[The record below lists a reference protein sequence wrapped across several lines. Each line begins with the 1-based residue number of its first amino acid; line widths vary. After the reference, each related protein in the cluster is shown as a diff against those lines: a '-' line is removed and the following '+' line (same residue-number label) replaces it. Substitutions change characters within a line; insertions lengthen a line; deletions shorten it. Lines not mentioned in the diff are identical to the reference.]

1 MKKID
6 IKNKISAEKALKHKD
21 FNKVLSKYNRLRRPF
36 YRSPKFL
43 SMVAVSTIVIMLIF
57 MVDEKKAYSN
67 GSYTAAYHSPIGIP
81 VEHELIKL
89 TIEKDKP
96 IQVITNGGTLINI
109 PENTLVDSAGN
120 LVTGKVDLKYRDFL
134 DQKEVFLSGVP
145 MNYDSNGVNMNFKS
159 GGMFEMLAYQN
170 ENPLFIADDK
180 KVKVDL
186 ASMQVEDDYNIYY
199 LSPDEKKWVYKNRD
213 KDGFTKEEIA
223 KVEESLK
230 GHPKNLNKQNL
241 KAEKDRLNDSLRN
254 IHQQAPADP
263 IKLDVNKHSF
273 DIKADFNEFPILN
286 AFKKVKFQVSDNDKN
301 FHPKYAEHQWYD
313 VNIEKAKIQNEYT
326 VCFSDYVKSV
336 CFDVVPVFE
345 GENFEKAK
353 AMHEA
358 LYNNFLANVDSLE
371 EYQKELRKQLAK
383 EAEELA
389 EMERLALIKEREMQ
403 RLALIEEKE
412 IQRQEKERQKQ
423 LQEMA
428 EVNKKIYRE
437 FEINKFGVWN
447 SDRPQLLPSE
457 QKTTPRFVD
466 NQQQEINVDR
476 AFLVMLDK
484 NTVINFYAADL
495 ANGLPYNPG
504 ENYTL
509 WTVIPEKNAVGIVSN
524 KQFQTINNQSSTTL
538 NMELIS
544 YEDFKKLST
553 QELMNI

>member
-6 IKNKISAEKALKHKD
+6 IKNKISDEKALKHKD

-43 SMVAVSTIVIMLIF
+43 SMVAVSTIVIMLVF

-67 GSYTAAYHSPIGIP
+67 GSYSTVYQSPIGMP
-81 VEHELIKL
+81 KEHELIEL

-96 IQVITNGGTLINI
+96 TQVITNGGTLINI

-120 LVTGKVDLKYRDFL
+120 LVTGKVDLKFREFL
-134 DQKEVFLSGVP
+134 DQKEVFLSGIP
-145 MNYDSNGVNMNFKS
+145 MNYDSNGVKMNFKS
-159 GGMFEMLAYQN
+159 GGMFEMLAYQD

-199 LSPDEKKWVYKNRD
+199 LSPDEKKWVYKNKD
-213 KDGFTKEEIA
+213 KDGFSKEEIA
-223 KVEESLK
+223 KVEESLIE
-230 GHPKNLNKQNL
+230 HPKNLNKQNL
-241 KAEKDRLNDSLRN
+241 MAQKDKLNDSLKD
-254 IHQQAPADP
+254 ILQQAPTAP

-273 DIKADFNEFPILN
+273 DIKANFNDFPILN
-286 AFKKVKFQVSDNDKN
+286 AFKKVKFQVSENDKN

-313 VNIEKAKIQNEYT
+313 VNIKKAKIQNEYT

-353 AMHEA
+353 AMHDA
-358 LYNNFLANVDSLE
+358 LYNNFMANVDSLE

-389 EMERLALIKEREMQ
+389 EMERLALIKERE
-403 RLALIEEKE
+403 LK
-412 IQRQEKERQKQ
+412 RQEEERQKQ

-437 FEINKFGVWN
+437 FEINKFGIWN
-447 SDRPQLLPSE
+447 SDKPELLPNE
-457 QKTTPRFVD
+457 QKTMPRFVD
-466 NQQQEINVDR
+466 NQQQEIDVNM
-476 AFLVMLDK
+476 AYLVMLDK
-484 NTVINFYAADL
+484 NNVVKLSTSDL
-495 ANGLPYNPG
+495 AQGLPYNPG

-509 WTVIPEKNAVGIVSN
+509 WTLIPEKNAVGIVSN
-524 KQFQTINNQSSTTL
+524 KQFQNINKQASTTF

-544 YEDFKKLST
+544 YEEFKQLST

>member
-1 MKKID
+1 
-6 IKNKISAEKALKHKD
+6 
-21 FNKVLSKYNRLRRPF
+21 
-36 YRSPKFL
+36 
-43 SMVAVSTIVIMLIF
+43 
-57 MVDEKKAYSN
+57 
-67 GSYTAAYHSPIGIP
+67 
-81 VEHELIKL
+81 
-89 TIEKDKP
+89 
-96 IQVITNGGTLINI
+96 
-109 PENTLVDSAGN
+109 
-120 LVTGKVDLKYRDFL
+120 
-134 DQKEVFLSGVP
+134 
-145 MNYDSNGVNMNFKS
+145 MN
-159 GGMFEMLAYQN
+159 
-170 ENPLFIADDK
+170 
-180 KVKVDL
+180 
-186 ASMQVEDDYNIYY
+186 
-199 LSPDEKKWVYKNRD
+199 
-213 KDGFTKEEIA
+213 
-223 KVEESLK
+223 
-230 GHPKNLNKQNL
+230 
-241 KAEKDRLNDSLRN
+241 
-254 IHQQAPADP
+254 
-263 IKLDVNKHSF
+263 
-273 DIKADFNEFPILN
+273 IKADFNEFPILN

-301 FHPKYAEHQWYD
+301 FHPKYAGHQWYD

-326 VCFSDYVKSV
+326 VCFSDYVQSV

-358 LYNNFLANVDSLE
+358 LYNNFMANVDSLE

-389 EMERLALIKEREMQ
+389 EMERLALIKERE
-403 RLALIEEKE
+403 LK
-412 IQRQEKERQKQ
+412 RQEKERQKQ

-495 ANGLPYNPG
+495 ANGLPYNSG

-509 WTVIPEKNAVGIVSN
+509 WTLIPEKNAVGIVSN
-524 KQFQTINNQSSTTL
+524 KQFQNINKQPATTF

-544 YEDFKKLST
+544 YEEFKQLST
-553 QELMNI
+553 QELLNI

>member
-6 IKNKISAEKALKHKD
+6 IKNKISDEKALKHKD

-43 SMVAVSTIVIMLIF
+43 SMVAVSTIVIMLVF

-67 GSYTAAYHSPIGIP
+67 GSYTTTYHSPIGMPI
-81 VEHELIKL
+81 EHELIEL

-96 IQVITNGGTLINI
+96 TQVITNGGTLINI

-120 LVTGKVDLKYRDFL
+120 LVTGKVDLKFREFL
-134 DQKEVFLSGVP
+134 DQKEVFLSGIP
-145 MNYDSNGVNMNFKS
+145 MNYDSNGVKMNFKS
-159 GGMFEMLAYQN
+159 GGMFEMLAYQD
-170 ENPLFIADDK
+170 ENPIFIADDK

-213 KDGFTKEEIA
+213 KDGFSKEEIA

-230 GHPKNLNKQNL
+230 EHPKNLNKQNL
-241 KAEKDRLNDSLRN
+241 MVQKDKLNDSLKD
-254 IHQQAPADP
+254 IHQQAPEAP

-273 DIKADFNEFPILN
+273 DIKANFNDFPILN
-286 AFKKVKFQVSDNDKN
+286 AFKKVKFQVSENDKN

-313 VNIEKAKIQNEYT
+313 VNIKKAKIQNEYT
-326 VCFSDYVKSV
+326 VCFSDYVQSV

-353 AMHEA
+353 ELHDA

-389 EMERLALIKEREMQ
+389 EMERLALIKERE
-403 RLALIEEKE
+403 L
-412 IQRQEKERQKQ
+412 QRQEEERQKQ
-423 LQEMA
+423 LQELA

-437 FEINKFGVWN
+437 FEINKMGIWN
-447 SDRPQLLPSE
+447 SDKPEILPNE
-457 QKTTPRFVD
+457 QKTMPRFVD
-466 NQQQEINVDR
+466 NQQQEMDVNM
-476 AFLVMLDK
+476 AYLVMLDK
-484 NTVINFYAADL
+484 NNVVKLTSLDL
-495 ANGLPYNPG
+495 TQGLPYNPG

-509 WTVIPEKNAVGIVSN
+509 WTLIPEKNAVGIVSN
-524 KQFQTINNQSSTTL
+524 KQFQNINKQASTTF

-544 YEDFKKLST
+544 YEEFKQLST
-553 QELMNI
+553 QELLNI

>member
-6 IKNKISAEKALKHKD
+6 IKNKISDEKALKHKD

-67 GSYTAAYHSPIGIP
+67 GSYTTTYHSPIGIP
-81 VEHELIKL
+81 VEHELIEL

-96 IQVITNGGTLINI
+96 TQVITNGGTLINI

-120 LVTGKVDLKYRDFL
+120 LVTGKVDLKFREFL
-134 DQKEVFLSGVP
+134 DQKEVFLSGIP

-199 LSPDEKKWVYKNRD
+199 LSPDEKKWVYKNKD
-213 KDGFTKEEIA
+213 KDGFSKEEIA

-230 GHPKNLNKQNL
+230 EHPKNLNKQNL
-241 KAEKDRLNDSLRN
+241 KAEKDKLNDSLKD
-254 IHQQAPADP
+254 ILQQAPEAP

-286 AFKKVKFQVSDNDKN
+286 AFKKVKFQVSENDKN

-313 VNIEKAKIQNEYT
+313 VNIKKAKIQNEYT

-389 EMERLALIKEREMQ
+389 EMERLALIKERE
-403 RLALIEEKE
+403 LK
-412 IQRQEKERQKQ
+412 RQEEERQKK

-437 FEINKFGVWN
+437 FEINKFGIWN
-447 SDRPQLLPSE
+447 CDKPELLPNE
-457 QKTTPRFVD
+457 QTTMPRFVD
-466 NQQQEINVDR
+466 NQQEAIDVNM
-476 AFLVMLDK
+476 AYLVMLDK
-484 NTVINFYAADL
+484 NNVVKLSTSDL
-495 ANGLPYNPG
+495 AQGLPYNPG

-509 WTVIPEKNAVGIVSN
+509 WTLIPEKNAVGIVSN
-524 KQFQTINNQSSTTL
+524 KQFQNINKQPATTF

-544 YEDFKKLST
+544 YEEFKQLST
-553 QELMNI
+553 QELLNI

>member
-6 IKNKISAEKALKHKD
+6 IKNKLSDEKALKYKD
-21 FNKVLSKYNRLRRPF
+21 FNKVLSKYNRLRIPF

-43 SMVAVSTIVIMLIF
+43 SMVAVSTIVIMLVF
-57 MVDEKKAYSN
+57 MFDEKEAYSN
-67 GSYTAAYHSPIGIP
+67 EAYYTTYESPIGIP
-81 VEHELIKL
+81 VEPELIEL

-96 IQVITNGGTLINI
+96 TVVITNGGTRIQI

-120 LVTGKVDLKYRDFL
+120 IITGKVDLKYRDFL
-134 DQKEVFLSGVP
+134 DQKEVFLSGIP
-145 MNYDSNGVNMNFKS
+145 MDYDSNGVKMNFKS
-159 GGMFEMLAYQN
+159 GGMFEVLAYQN
-170 ENPLFIADDK
+170 DNPLYIANNK
-180 KVKVDL
+180 TVKVDL
-186 ASMQVEDDYNIYY
+186 ASLQVEDDYNIYY
-199 LSPDEKKWVYKNRD
+199 LSPEEKKWVYKNRD

-230 GHPKNLNKQNL
+230 EHPKNLNKQNL
-241 KAEKDRLNDSLRN
+241 MVQKDKLNDSLKD
-254 IHQQAPADP
+254 IHQQAPEAP

-273 DIKADFNEFPILN
+273 DIKANFNDFPILN
-286 AFKKVKFQVSDNDKN
+286 AFKKVKFQVSENDKN

-313 VNIEKAKIQNEYT
+313 VNIKKAKIQNEYT

-353 AMHEA
+353 AMHDA
-358 LYNNFLANVDSLE
+358 LYNNFMANVDSLE

-389 EMERLALIKEREMQ
+389 EMERLALIKERE
-403 RLALIEEKE
+403 LK
-412 IQRQEKERQKQ
+412 RQEEERQKQ

-437 FEINKFGVWN
+437 FEINKFGIWN
-447 SDRPQLLPSE
+447 SDKPELLPNE
-457 QKTTPRFVD
+457 QKTMPRFVD
-466 NQQQEINVDR
+466 NQQEAIDVNM
-476 AFLVMLDK
+476 AYLVMLDK
-484 NTVINFYAADL
+484 NNVVKLSTSDL
-495 ANGLPYNPG
+495 AQGLPYNPG

-509 WTVIPEKNAVGIVSN
+509 WTLIPEKNAVGIVSN
-524 KQFQTINNQSSTTL
+524 KQFQNINKQPATTFNL
-538 NMELIS
+538 ELIS
-544 YEDFKKLST
+544 YEEFKQLST

>member
-6 IKNKISAEKALKHKD
+6 IKNKISDEKALKHKD
-21 FNKVLSKYNRLRRPF
+21 FNKVLSKYNRLKRPF

-43 SMVAVSTIVIMLIF
+43 SMVAVSTIVIMLVF

-67 GSYTAAYHSPIGIP
+67 GSYSTVYQSPIGMPI
-81 VEHELIKL
+81 EHELIKL

-96 IQVITNGGTLINI
+96 TQVITNGGTLINI

-120 LVTGKVDLKYRDFL
+120 LVTGKVDLKFREFL
-134 DQKEVFLSGVP
+134 DQKEVFLSGIP

-159 GGMFEMLAYQN
+159 GGMFEMLAYQD

-230 GHPKNLNKQNL
+230 EHPKNLNKQNL
-241 KAEKDRLNDSLRN
+241 MAEKDKLNDSLKD
-254 IHQQAPADP
+254 IHQQAPAAP

-273 DIKADFNEFPILN
+273 DIKADFNDFPILN
-286 AFKKVKFQVSDNDKN
+286 AFKKVKFQVSENDKN

-313 VNIEKAKIQNEYT
+313 VNIKKAKIQNEYT

-353 AMHEA
+353 AMHDA
-358 LYNNFLANVDSLE
+358 LYNNFMANVDSLE

-389 EMERLALIKEREMQ
+389 EMERLALIKERE
-403 RLALIEEKE
+403 LK
-412 IQRQEKERQKQ
+412 RQEEERQKQ

-437 FEINKFGVWN
+437 FEINKFGIWN
-447 SDRPQLLPSE
+447 SDKPELLPNE
-457 QKTTPRFVD
+457 QKTMPRFVD
-466 NQQQEINVDR
+466 NQQEAIDVNM
-476 AFLVMLDK
+476 AYLVMLDK
-484 NTVINFYAADL
+484 NNVVKLSTSDL
-495 ANGLPYNPG
+495 AQGLPYNLG

-509 WTVIPEKNAVGIVSN
+509 WTLIPEKNAVGIVSN
-524 KQFQTINNQSSTTL
+524 KQFQNINKQASTTF

-544 YEDFKKLST
+544 YEEFKQLST

>member
-6 IKNKISAEKALKHKD
+6 IKNKISDEKALKHKD
-21 FNKVLSKYNRLRRPF
+21 FNKVLSKYNRLKKPF

-57 MVDEKKAYSN
+57 MIDEKKAYSN

-81 VEHELIKL
+81 VEHELIEL
-89 TIEKDKP
+89 IIEKDKP
-96 IQVITNGGTLINI
+96 TQVITNGGTLINI

-134 DQKEVFLSGVP
+134 DQKEVFLSGIP
-145 MNYDSNGVNMNFKS
+145 MSYDSNGVNMNFKS

-230 GHPKNLNKQNL
+230 SHPKNLNKENL
-241 KAEKDRLNDSLRN
+241 KAEKDKLNDSLKN
-254 IHQQAPADP
+254 IHQQAPAAP

-301 FHPKYAEHQWYD
+301 FHPKYAEHQWYN
-313 VNIEKAKIQNEYT
+313 VNIKKAKIQNEYT

-345 GENFEKAK
+345 GENFEKAN
-353 AMHEA
+353 AMHDA
-358 LYNNFLANVDSLE
+358 LYNSFKANVDSLD

-389 EMERLALIKEREMQ
+389 EMERLALIKERKLK
-403 RLALIEEKE
+403 RHEE
-412 IQRQEKERQKQ
+412 ERQKK

-447 SDRPQLLPSE
+447 CDKPEMLPNE
-457 QKTTPRFVD
+457 QKTVPRFVD
-466 NQQQEINVDR
+466 NQQEAIDVNM
-476 AFLVMLDK
+476 AYLVMLDK
-484 NTVINFYAADL
+484 NNVVKLSTSDL
-495 ANGLPYNPG
+495 AQGLPYNPG

-509 WTVIPEKNAVGIVSN
+509 WTLIPEKNAVGIVSN
-524 KQFQTINNQSSTTL
+524 KQFQNINKQPATTF
-538 NMELIS
+538 NMELVS

-553 QELMNI
+553 QELLNI

>member
-6 IKNKISAEKALKHKD
+6 IKNKISDEKALKHKD

-43 SMVAVSTIVIMLIF
+43 SMVAVSTIVIMLVF

-67 GSYTAAYHSPIGIP
+67 GSYSTVYQSPIGMPI
-81 VEHELIKL
+81 EHELIEL

-96 IQVITNGGTLINI
+96 TQVITNGGTLINI

-120 LVTGKVDLKYRDFL
+120 LVTGKVDLKFREFL
-134 DQKEVFLSGVP
+134 DQKEVFLSGIP
-145 MNYDSNGVNMNFKS
+145 MNYDSNGVKMNFKS
-159 GGMFEMLAYQN
+159 GGMFEMLAYQD

-230 GHPKNLNKQNL
+230 EHPKNLNKQNL
-241 KAEKDRLNDSLRN
+241 MVQKDKLNDSLKD
-254 IHQQAPADP
+254 IHQQAPEAP

-273 DIKADFNEFPILN
+273 DIKANFNDFPILN
-286 AFKKVKFQVSDNDKN
+286 AFKKVKFQVSENDKN

-313 VNIEKAKIQNEYT
+313 VNIKKAKIQNEYT

-353 AMHEA
+353 AMHDA
-358 LYNNFLANVDSLE
+358 LYNNFMANVDSLE

-389 EMERLALIKEREMQ
+389 EMERLALIKERE
-403 RLALIEEKE
+403 LK
-412 IQRQEKERQKQ
+412 RQEEERQKQ

-437 FEINKFGVWN
+437 FEINKFGIWN
-447 SDRPQLLPSE
+447 SDKPELLPNE
-457 QKTTPRFVD
+457 QKTMPRFVD
-466 NQQQEINVDR
+466 NQQEAIDVNM
-476 AFLVMLDK
+476 AYLVMLDK
-484 NTVINFYAADL
+484 NNVVKLSTSDL
-495 ANGLPYNPG
+495 AQGLPYNPG

-509 WTVIPEKNAVGIVSN
+509 WTLIPEKNAVGIVSN
-524 KQFQTINNQSSTTL
+524 KQFQNINKQASTTF

-544 YEDFKKLST
+544 YEEFKQLST

>member
-6 IKNKISAEKALKHKD
+6 IKNKISDEKALKHKD

-43 SMVAVSTIVIMLIF
+43 SMVAVSTIVIMLVF

-67 GSYTAAYHSPIGIP
+67 GSYSTVYQSPIGMPI
-81 VEHELIKL
+81 EHELIEL

-96 IQVITNGGTLINI
+96 TQVITNGGTLINI

-120 LVTGKVDLKYRDFL
+120 LVTGKVDLKFREFL
-134 DQKEVFLSGVP
+134 DQKEVFLSGIP
-145 MNYDSNGVNMNFKS
+145 MNYDSNGVKMNFKS

-199 LSPDEKKWVYKNRD
+199 LSPDEKKWVYKNKD

-230 GHPKNLNKQNL
+230 EHPKNLNKQNL
-241 KAEKDRLNDSLRN
+241 KAEKDKLNDSLKD
-254 IHQQAPADP
+254 IYQQAPEAP

-273 DIKADFNEFPILN
+273 DIKADFNDFPILN
-286 AFKKVKFQVSDNDKN
+286 AFKKVKFQVSENDKN

-313 VNIEKAKIQNEYT
+313 VNIKKAKIQNEYT

-353 AMHEA
+353 AMHDA
-358 LYNNFLANVDSLE
+358 LYNNFMANVDSLE

-389 EMERLALIKEREMQ
+389 EMERLALIKERE
-403 RLALIEEKE
+403 L
-412 IQRQEKERQKQ
+412 QRQEEERQKQ
-423 LQEMA
+423 LQELA

-437 FEINKFGVWN
+437 FEINKMGVWN
-447 SDRPQLLPSE
+447 SDKPEILPNE
-457 QKTTPRFVD
+457 QKTMPRFVD
-466 NQQQEINVDR
+466 NQQQEMDVNM
-476 AFLVMLDK
+476 AYLVMLDK
-484 NTVINFYAADL
+484 NNVVKLSSSDL
-495 ANGLPYNPG
+495 AQGLPYNSG

-509 WTVIPEKNAVGIVSN
+509 WTLIPEKNAVGIVSN
-524 KQFQTINNQSSTTL
+524 KQFQNINKQASTTF

-544 YEDFKKLST
+544 YEEFKQLST

>member
-6 IKNKISAEKALKHKD
+6 IKNKISDEKALKYKD

-43 SMVAVSTIVIMLIF
+43 SMVAVSTIVIMLVF

-67 GSYTAAYHSPIGIP
+67 GSYTTTYHSPIGIP
-81 VEHELIKL
+81 VEHELIEL

-96 IQVITNGGTLINI
+96 TQVITNGGTLINI

-134 DQKEVFLSGVP
+134 DQKEVFLSGIP

-159 GGMFEMLAYQN
+159 GGMFEMLAYQD

-199 LSPDEKKWVYKNRD
+199 LSPEKKKWVYKNRD

-241 KAEKDRLNDSLRN
+241 KAEKDKLNDSLKN
-254 IHQQAPADP
+254 IHQQAPAAP

-286 AFKKVKFQVSDNDKN
+286 AFKKVKFQVSENDKN

-345 GENFEKAK
+345 GENIEKAK

-389 EMERLALIKEREMQ
+389 EMERLALIKERE
-403 RLALIEEKE
+403 LK
-412 IQRQEKERQKQ
+412 RQEEERQKQ

-437 FEINKFGVWN
+437 FEINKFGIWN
-447 SDRPQLLPSE
+447 SDKPELLPNE
-457 QKTTPRFVD
+457 QKTMPRFVD
-466 NQQQEINVDR
+466 NQQEAIDVNM
-476 AFLVMLDK
+476 AYLVMLDK
-484 NTVINFYAADL
+484 NNVVKLSTSDL
-495 ANGLPYNPG
+495 AQGLPYNPG

-509 WTVIPEKNAVGIVSN
+509 WTLIPEKNAVGIVSN
-524 KQFQTINNQSSTTL
+524 KQFQNINKQPATTFNL
-538 NMELIS
+538 ELIS
-544 YEDFKKLST
+544 YEEFKQLST

>member
-6 IKNKISAEKALKHKD
+6 IKNKFSDEKALKHKD

-67 GSYTAAYHSPIGIP
+67 GSYTTTYHSPIGIP
-81 VEHELIKL
+81 VEHELIEL

-96 IQVITNGGTLINI
+96 TQVITNGGTLINI

-134 DQKEVFLSGVP
+134 DQKEVFLSGIP
-145 MNYDSNGVNMNFKS
+145 MNYDSNGVKMNFKS

-170 ENPLFIADDK
+170 ENPLYIAGDK

-186 ASMQVEDDYNIYY
+186 ASLQVEDDYNIYY
-199 LSPDEKKWVYKNRD
+199 LSPDEKKWTYKNRD

-223 KVEESLK
+223 KVDEELK
-230 GHPKNLNKQNL
+230 NHPTTAKKQQL
-241 KAEKDRLNDSLRN
+241 VAQKDKLADSLMAM
-254 IHQQAPADP
+254 HEQTPTPP
-263 IKLDVNKHSF
+263 IKLDINKHSF
-273 DIKADFNEFPILN
+273 NINANFNDFPILK

-301 FHPKYAEHQWYD
+301 FHPKYAQRRWNSVE
-313 VNIEKAKIQNEYT
+313 IKKANKKNEYT
-326 VCFSDYVKSV
+326 VCFSDFTKKV
-336 CFDVVPVFE
+336 CFAVVPVFD

-353 AMHEA
+353 ELHDA
-358 LYNNFLANVDSLE
+358 LYNNFMANVDSLE
-371 EYQKELRKQLAK
+371 NHKKQIRKQLAE
-383 EAEELA
+383 EAKELA
-389 EMERLALIKEREMQ
+389 EMRRLALIKERE
-403 RLALIEEKE
+403 LK
-412 IQRQEKERQKQ
+412 RQEEERQKK

-447 SDRPQLLPSE
+447 CDKPEMLPSE
-457 QKTTPRFVD
+457 QKTAPRFVD
-466 NQQQEINVDR
+466 NQQQEIDVNM
-476 AFLVMLDK
+476 AYLVMLDK
-484 NTVINFYAADL
+484 NNVVKLSTSDL
-495 ANGLPYNPG
+495 AKGLPYNPG

-509 WTVIPEKNAVGIVSN
+509 WTLIPDKNAVGIVSN
-524 KQFQTINNQSSTTL
+524 KQFQNINKQPSTTF

>member
-6 IKNKISAEKALKHKD
+6 IKNKFSDEKALKHKD
-21 FNKVLSKYNRLRRPF
+21 FNKVLSKYNRLKTPF

-57 MVDEKKAYSN
+57 MIDEKEAYSN
-67 GSYTAAYHSPIGIP
+67 GSYAAIYHSPIGIP
-81 VEHELIKL
+81 IEHELIEL

-96 IQVITNGGTLINI
+96 TQVTTSRGTVIQI

-120 LVTGKVDLKYRDFL
+120 LIIGKIDLKYRDFL
-134 DQKEVFLSGVP
+134 DQKEVFLSGIP
-145 MNYDSNGVNMNFKS
+145 MNYDSNGVSMNFKS

-170 ENPLFIADDK
+170 ENPLYIANDK

-186 ASMQVEDDYNIYY
+186 ASLQVEDDYNIYY
-199 LSPDEKKWVYKNRD
+199 FSAEEKKWMYKNRD

-230 GHPKNLNKQNL
+230 NHPKAATKQKLMN
-241 KAEKDRLNDSLRN
+241 EKDKLTDELMEM
-254 IHQQAPADP
+254 HKQTPTAP
-263 IKLDVNKHSF
+263 IKLDVDKHSF
-273 DIKADFNEFPILN
+273 NIKANFNEFPILR

-301 FHPKYAEHQWYD
+301 FHPKYAEHKWFS
-313 VNIEKAKIQNEYT
+313 VNIEKANRKNEYT

-353 AMHEA
+353 AMHDA
-358 LYNNFLANVDSLE
+358 LYNNFLANVDSLV

-389 EMERLALIKEREMQ
+389 EMERLALIKERE
-403 RLALIEEKE
+403 LK
-412 IQRQEKERQKQ
+412 RQEEERQKQ

-428 EVNKKIYRE
+428 EINKKIYRE
-437 FEINKFGVWN
+437 FEINKFGIWN
-447 SDRPQLLPSE
+447 CDKPEMLPNE
-457 QKTTPRFVD
+457 QKTVPRFVD
-466 NQQQEINVDR
+466 NQQEVIDVNM
-476 AFLVMLDK
+476 AYLVMLDK
-484 NTVINFYAADL
+484 NNVVKLSTSDL
-495 ANGLPYNPG
+495 AQGLPYNPG

-509 WTVIPEKNAVGIVSN
+509 WTLIPEKNAVGIVSN
-524 KQFQTINNQSSTTL
+524 KQFQNINKQPSTTF

-553 QELMNI
+553 QELLNI

>member
-6 IKNKISAEKALKHKD
+6 IKNKISDEKALKHKD

-43 SMVAVSTIVIMLIF
+43 SMVAVSTIVIMLVF

-67 GSYTAAYHSPIGIP
+67 GSYSTVYQSPIGMPI
-81 VEHELIKL
+81 EHELIEL

-96 IQVITNGGTLINI
+96 TQVITNGGTLINI

-120 LVTGKVDLKYRDFL
+120 LVTGKVDLKFREFL
-134 DQKEVFLSGVP
+134 DQKEVFLSGIP

-159 GGMFEMLAYQN
+159 GGMFEMLAYQD

-230 GHPKNLNKQNL
+230 EHPKNLNKQNL
-241 KAEKDRLNDSLRN
+241 MVQKDKLNDSLKD
-254 IHQQAPADP
+254 IYQQAPKAP

-273 DIKADFNEFPILN
+273 DIKADFNDFPILK
-286 AFKKVKFQVSDNDKN
+286 AFKKVKFQVSENDKN
-301 FHPKYAEHQWYD
+301 FHPKYAEHQWYN

-326 VCFSDYVKSV
+326 VCFSDYVQSV

-353 AMHEA
+353 ELHDA

-389 EMERLALIKEREMQ
+389 EMERLALIKERE
-403 RLALIEEKE
+403 L
-412 IQRQEKERQKQ
+412 QRQEEERQKQ
-423 LQEMA
+423 LQELA

-437 FEINKFGVWN
+437 FEINKMGIWN
-447 SDRPQLLPSE
+447 SDKPEILPNE
-457 QKTTPRFVD
+457 QKTMPRFVD
-466 NQQQEINVDR
+466 NQQQEMDVNM
-476 AFLVMLDK
+476 AYLVMLDK
-484 NTVINFYAADL
+484 NNVVKLTSSDL
-495 ANGLPYNPG
+495 AQGLPYNPG

-509 WTVIPEKNAVGIVSN
+509 WTLIPEKNAVGIVSN
-524 KQFQTINNQSSTTL
+524 KQFQNINKQASTTF

-544 YEDFKKLST
+544 YEEFKQLST

>member
-6 IKNKISAEKALKHKD
+6 IKNKISDEKALKHKD

-43 SMVAVSTIVIMLIF
+43 SMVAVSTIVIMLVF

-67 GSYTAAYHSPIGIP
+67 GSYSTVYQSPIGMPI
-81 VEHELIKL
+81 EHELIEL

-96 IQVITNGGTLINI
+96 TQVITNGGTLINI

-120 LVTGKVDLKYRDFL
+120 LVTGKVDLKFREFL
-134 DQKEVFLSGVP
+134 DQKEVFLSGIP

-199 LSPDEKKWVYKNRD
+199 LSPDEKKWVYKNKD

-230 GHPKNLNKQNL
+230 EHPKNLNKQNL
-241 KAEKDRLNDSLRN
+241 KAEKDKLNDSLKD
-254 IHQQAPADP
+254 IYQQAPEAP

-273 DIKADFNEFPILN
+273 DIKADFNDFPILN
-286 AFKKVKFQVSDNDKN
+286 AFKKVKFQVSENDKN

-313 VNIEKAKIQNEYT
+313 VNIKKAKIQNEYT

-353 AMHEA
+353 AMHDA
-358 LYNNFLANVDSLE
+358 LYNNFMANVDSLE

-389 EMERLALIKEREMQ
+389 EMERLALIKERE
-403 RLALIEEKE
+403 LK
-412 IQRQEKERQKQ
+412 RQEEERQKQ

-437 FEINKFGVWN
+437 FEINKFGIWN
-447 SDRPQLLPSE
+447 SDKPELLPNE
-457 QKTTPRFVD
+457 QKTMPRFVD
-466 NQQQEINVDR
+466 NQQEAIDVNM
-476 AFLVMLDK
+476 AYLVMLDK
-484 NTVINFYAADL
+484 NNVVKLSTSDL
-495 ANGLPYNPG
+495 AQGLPYNPG

-509 WTVIPEKNAVGIVSN
+509 WTLIPEKNAVGIVSN
-524 KQFQTINNQSSTTL
+524 RQFQNINNKPSTTFNL
-538 NMELIS
+538 ELIS
-544 YEDFKKLST
+544 YEEFKQLST